1 MSIAAL
7 LQAAEY
13 IERREREAEHG
24 YASTMP
30 MPDDMRTVTKRP
42 KTKKSQGSRTTHN
55 ELEKNRRAHLRNCL
69 EKLKVLVPLGPE
81 TSRHTT
87 LGLLTKAKRFIKNL
101 EERDRKHAVHK
112 EQLSRE
118 QRFLRR
124 RLEQLTSQTGLHG
137 LHELHGLH
145 GLSTSAPTGSSCGPG
160 SAAVASATAAL
171 LSKRRSVSECSLGTA
186 SSTSSTASSM
196 NSDRSTGSPSVSE
209 SDEVDVIGY
218 TSNQSDTDDHSSVQ
232 SSSDSGVAMST
243 SRLTLSDMMDNL

>member
-24 YASTMP
+24 YASTLP
-30 MPDDMRTVTKRP
+30 IPDDMRTITKKP

-55 ELEKNRRAHLRNCL
+55 ELEKNRRAHLRTCL
-69 EKLKVLVPLGPE
+69 EKLKLLVPLGPE

-101 EERDRKHAVHK
+101 EDRERKHAIHK

-118 QRFLRR
+118 HRFLRR
-124 RLEQLTSQTGLHG
+124 RLEQLTSQTGLHS
-137 LHELHGLH
+137 LHALHGLH
-145 GLSTSAPTGSSCGPG
+145 GLNPNAPTGST
-160 SAAVASATAAL
+160 AAASAAL
-171 LSKRRSVSECSLGTA
+171 LSKRRSISECSL
-186 SSTSSTASSM
+186 STASVSSTGSSR
-196 NSDRSTGSPSVSE
+196 NSDRSAGSPSVSE

-243 SRLTLSDMMDNL
+243 SRLTLSEMIDNL